1 MVCVLTVAVLALG
14 LPTVA
19 TAALS
24 ATVPAPSL
32 DAKSYILIDYQ
43 TGMVLAEKNPDEQVE
58 PASLTKI
65 MTVYAAGH
73 ALKAGLI
80 KLDDNVVVS
89 EKAWRAEGSRMFI
102 EVGKTVTVDQLLDG
116 VIVQSGNDASIAL
129 AEHVSGTESTFA
141 DVMNQHAHDLG
152 MKNSHFANADGLPD
166 PGTYTTARD
175 MALLA
180 AALIREHAD
189 LYPRFSMHEFVFNGI
204 HQPNR
209 NRLLYRDNTVD
220 GIKTG
225 HTETAG
231 FCLVSSAQR
240 EGMRVI
246 SVVMGTASDTARTEA
261 SAALINYGYRFFE
274 TRELYAAKATVAT
287 PRVWHGMSEQVALG
301 VVKPVFITV
310 PRGKFDKLK
319 AVAQLQNPIMAPITA
334 GQVLGKAAI
343 TLDDEPL
350 TEIPLEALADVA
362 EGSFFSRLYD
372 DVMLMIE

>member
-1 MVCVLTVAVLALG
+1 MPVA
-14 LPTVA
+14 A

-32 DAKSYILIDYQ
+32 AAKSYALMDYQ
-43 TGMVLAEKNPDEQVE
+43 TGMVLAEKNSDEQVE

-73 ALKAGLI
+73 ALKSGLI
-80 KLDDNVVVS
+80 KQEDNVVVS
-89 EKAWRAEGSRMFI
+89 EKAWKAEGSRMFI

-116 VIVQSGNDASIAL
+116 IIVQSGNDASIAL

-141 DVMNQHAHDLG
+141 DVMNQHARDLG
-152 MKNSHFANADGLPD
+152 MKNTHFTNADGLPD
-166 PGTYTTARD
+166 PGTYTTAHD

-180 AALIREHAD
+180 AALIREHPD
-189 LYPRFSMHEFVFNGI
+189 LYPRFAIREFVFNGI

-209 NRLLYRDNTVD
+209 NRLLYRDDSVD

-225 HTETAG
+225 HTESAG
-231 FCLVSSAQR
+231 FCLVSSALR
-240 EGMRVI
+240 DGMRVI
-246 SVVMGTASDTARTEA
+246 AVVMGTASDTARTEA

-287 PRVWHGMSEQVALG
+287 PRVWHGISEQVALG
-301 VVKPVFITV
+301 VLKPVFITV
-310 PRGKFDKLK
+310 PRGKFDKIK
-319 AVAQLQNPIMAPITA
+319 AVAQLQNPILAPITV
-334 GQVLGKAAI
+334 GQVLGTAAI

-350 TEIPLEALADVA
+350 MEVPLAALDDVA

-372 DVMLMIE
+372 DVLMMIE